1 MSLPDDF
8 EQRVENA
15 LREAGENGLTV
26 DELRHTLQT
35 DVDRNVLRQALKR
48 LSRAGSAVRLERDH
62 YAAPSAQADV
72 VGRLKYRAGRYTVEG
87 ADVVYTVSPEN
98 LNDYVAG
105 DVVRVTATG
114 EENRGIHKATI
125 VNVARPAPRE
135 VFGLIKKSGR
145 YHIASSPLISEP
157 ILVIDE
163 RARVGGADLRIIGR
177 AARRRRAVAG
187 LPLCPLIAE
196 VVVKSRQEP
205 RTEREERHD
214 ALPQK
219 IKSYEAYRYV
229 MRGETSATTL
239 LDQLARGL
247 GVDRQFPA
255 EALALAERSDAPDG
269 LRDGDVDL
277 RDEPLATIDGETA
290 KDFDDAVSA
299 TRLENGDIE
308 LLVAIADVSYYVGVD
323 SSLDLEARQR
333 GSSVYLPGRV
343 YPMLPQRLSNG
354 LCSLVPDEDRYCAWV
369 RMRITSTGD
378 VSWYDLG
385 FGLMRSAAR
394 LTYTAVQAHFDGEAP
409 IEKPAVAAS
418 IDALKDV
425 YHRLKHRRIER
436 GMLDFSLPEAQIELT
451 EDGEDVGKI
460 VIHPRWD
467 SHRLIEEC
475 MLVTNETVADYLTS
489 GGWPCIYRS
498 HDEPNEDKLGNAWK
512 FAERMMDD
520 VPKREGKKTIDDIMA
535 LVTALQGHPA
545 ERVANFVILRSMKR
559 AAYATSTSGHFGI
572 GAKRYSHFTSPIRRY
587 ADLEIHRVLREALS
601 KERPAPGQ
609 VRRLKT
615 RLQESAT
622 AANAG
627 EFLADN
633 AERYADRLMKAL
645 YMRDRV
651 GDVFEGLVVGLQ
663 NFGMFVSTSEHNIE
677 GLVHITT
684 LPGRDHYALNEAQ
697 DELRGQRSGRRY
709 RLGQEMPVQCVAVVV
724 HEGQIN
730 FELVYED
737 APRLARDERAVD
749 VDPEVEMELRPD
761 DMPSLSEDE
770 LWGSAD
776 DDASDDAEDNPYGAV
791 SFDDDDTTADDDI
804 ADEAIAPSA
813 ETAQIDDAASSDAIA
828 DDAIAAPD
836 AEAGE
841 TDVAQAGNTDD
852 SGADA
857 ESVVA
862 GEEDDDEDNPYGAV
876 SYDDDVVDTSDA
888 DDLKDET

>member
-1 MSLPDDF
+1 MNRSTVSASTPSALFLFIPFLSQERTKMSLPDDF

-26 DELRHTLQT
+26 GELRHTLQS
-35 DVDRNVLRQALKR
+35 DVDRIVLLQVLKR
-48 LSRAGSAVRLERDH
+48 LSRAGSAVRLARDH

-72 VGRLKYRAGRYTVEG
+72 IGRLKYRAGRYTVEG
-87 ADVVYTVSPEN
+87 ADVVYTVSPEH

-105 DVVRVTATG
+105 DVVRVTPTG
-114 EENRGIHKATI
+114 EESRGIHKAVI

-135 VFGLIKKSGR
+135 VFGIVKKSGR
-145 YHIASSPLISEP
+145 YHIASSPSINEP

-163 RARVGGADLRIIGR
+163 RAKVGGMDLKIIGR
-177 AARRRRAVAG
+177 ASRRRRVVAG

-196 VVVKSRQEP
+196 VAVKRHDQRFE
-205 RTEREERHD
+205 RYERED
-214 ALPQK
+214 DLPAK

-229 MRGETSATTL
+229 MRGETNATTL

-247 GVDRQFPA
+247 GVDREFPA
-255 EALALAERSDAPDG
+255 AALALAERADAPTG

-290 KDFDDAVSA
+290 KDFDDAVA
-299 TRLENGDIE
+299 AKRLDNGEIE
-308 LLVAIADVSYYVGVD
+308 LLVAIADVSYYVGAD
-323 SSLDLEARQR
+323 SALDVEARQR

-354 LCSLVPDEDRYCAWV
+354 LCSLVPNEDRYCAWV
-369 RMRITSTGD
+369 RMRINATGD
-378 VSWYDLG
+378 VTWYDVG

-394 LTYTAVQAHFDGEAP
+394 LTYTAVQAHFDGDAT
-409 IEKPAVAAS
+409 IETPAVAQS
-418 IDALKDV
+418 VDALKEA
-425 YHRLKHRRIER
+425 YHRLKHRREAR

-451 EDGEDVGKI
+451 EDGADVGKI

-489 GGWPCIYRS
+489 AGWPCIYRS
-498 HDEPNEDKLGNAWK
+498 HDEPNEDKLAQAWN
-512 FAERMMDD
+512 FAERILSD
-520 VPKREGKKTIDDIMA
+520 VPKREGRKTIDDIMA
-535 LVTALQGHPA
+535 LVRALQGHPA

-587 ADLEIHRVLREALS
+587 ADLEIHRVLREALN

-615 RLQESAT
+615 RLQESAN

-627 EFLADN
+627 EHLADN

-651 GDVFEGLVVGLQ
+651 GDVFDGLIVGLQ

-684 LPGRDHYALNEAQ
+684 LPGRDHYQLNQAQ
-697 DELRGQRSGRRY
+697 DELRGQRSGRRF

-730 FELVYED
+730 FELVPEGSSMI
-737 APRLARDERAVD
+737 PRDQRRID
-749 VDPEVEMELRPD
+749 VDPELALDSRPD
-761 DMPSLSEDE
+761 GLPMLTEEE
-770 LWGSAD
+770 LWGDDGDLDIDELDQASTAVPEDEEVEGAAVVEGGGRSDEPLSAD
-776 DDASDDAEDNPYGAV
+776 DN
-791 SFDDDDTTADDDI
+791 ADD
-804 ADEAIAPSA
+804 
-813 ETAQIDDAASSDAIA
+813 ETR
-828 DDAIAAPD
+828 
-836 AEAGE
+836 G
-841 TDVAQAGNTDD
+841 T
-852 SGADA
+852 
-857 ESVVA
+857 
-862 GEEDDDEDNPYGAV
+862 
-876 SYDDDVVDTSDA
+876 
-888 DDLKDET
+888 